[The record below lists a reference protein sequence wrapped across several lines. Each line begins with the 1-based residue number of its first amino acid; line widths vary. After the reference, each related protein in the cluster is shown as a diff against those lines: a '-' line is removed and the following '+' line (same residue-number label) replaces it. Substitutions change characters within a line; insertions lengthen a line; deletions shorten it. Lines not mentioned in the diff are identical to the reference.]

1 MSIFTLLRLIERV
14 WNVLYMRSASE
25 DLTTRA
31 RIRDTAI
38 DVFGAQ
44 GFAAGVR
51 SIATAAGVSPGLVNH
66 HFGSKEGL
74 RTACDEYVLRVIRES
89 KTASAGPTGM
99 MEQLARIEEYAP
111 LVAYIVRSFSAGGAL
126 ARELFEHMVDDAV
139 RYLDE
144 GVRDGRFTPSRDPE
158 ARARFL
164 TRQNVGGLLLYAAMA
179 GPDVDFREALTALG
193 DEVMLPALELYT
205 DGLFT
210 DSQALDVYLE
220 AKK

>member
-1 MSIFTLLRLIERV
+1 M
-14 WNVLYMRSASE
+14 LYVRTASE

-44 GFAAGVR
+44 GFTAGVR

-66 HFGSKEGL
+66 HFGSKDGL
-74 RTACDEYVLRVIRES
+74 RAACDEHVLRVIRDS
-89 KTASAGPTGM
+89 KTASAAPAAM
-99 MEQLARIEEYAP
+99 MEQLARLDEYAP
-111 LVAYIVRSFSAGGAL
+111 IVAYIVRSFTAGGSL

-139 RYLDE
+139 RYMDD
-144 GVRDGRFTPSRDPE
+144 GVREGRLTPSRDPV

-164 TRQNVGGLLLYAAMA
+164 TRQNVGGLLLYVQMA
-179 GPDVDFREALTALG
+179 GPDVTFAEALTALG
-193 DEVMLPALELYT
+193 DEVTLPALELYT
-205 DGLFT
+205 DGLLT
-210 DSQALDVYLE
+210 DSQALDTYLE

>member
-1 MSIFTLLRLIERV
+1 
-14 WNVLYMRSASE
+14 MRTASE

-44 GFAAGVR
+44 GFTAGVR

-74 RTACDEYVLRVIRES
+74 RTACDEHVLRVIRES
-89 KTASAGPTGM
+89 KTASAGPAGM
-99 MEQLARIEEYAP
+99 MEQLARIDEYAP
-111 LVAYIVRSFSAGGAL
+111 LAAYIVRSFAAGGVL

-139 RYLDE
+139 RYLDG
-144 GVRDGRFTPSRDPE
+144 GVRDGRFTPSRDPA

-164 TRQNVGGLLLYAAMA
+164 TRQNVGGLLLYVQMA

-193 DEVMLPALELYT
+193 AEIMLPALELYT

-210 DSQALDVYLE
+210 DSQALDTYLE
-220 AKK
+220 AK

>member
-1 MSIFTLLRLIERV
+1 
-14 WNVLYMRSASE
+14 MRTASE

-44 GFAAGVR
+44 GFTAGVR

-66 HFGSKEGL
+66 HFGSKDGL
-74 RTACDEYVLRVIRES
+74 RAACDEHVLRVIRDS
-89 KTASAGPTGM
+89 KTASAAPAAM
-99 MEQLARIEEYAP
+99 MEQLARLDEYAP
-111 LVAYIVRSFSAGGAL
+111 IVAYIVRSFTAGGSL

-139 RYLDE
+139 RYMDD
-144 GVRDGRFTPSRDPE
+144 GVREGRLTPSRDPV

-164 TRQNVGGLLLYAAMA
+164 TRQNVGGLLLYVQMA
-179 GPDVDFREALTALG
+179 GPDVPFAEALTALG
-193 DEVMLPALELYT
+193 DEVTLPALELYT
-205 DGLFT
+205 DGLLT
-210 DSQALDVYLE
+210 DSQALDTYLE